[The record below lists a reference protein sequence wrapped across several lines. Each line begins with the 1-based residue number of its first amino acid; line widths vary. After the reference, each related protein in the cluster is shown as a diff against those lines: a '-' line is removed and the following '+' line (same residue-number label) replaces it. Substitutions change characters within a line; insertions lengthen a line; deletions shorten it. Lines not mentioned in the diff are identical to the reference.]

1 MKKVLKPAW
10 SKEAVAAAA
19 RSFERW
25 DAFFA
30 KRGPEAARGEALPAS
45 DARIAAV
52 QARHEAE
59 LLRYPNVVAVAAGF
73 RTRRGAPT
81 SDPCLVVYVQRK
93 VPARRLAAGE
103 RLPKQIEGVPIDVV
117 EVGGIE
123 TLPA

>member
-10 SKEAVAAAA
+10 SKQQVAAAA

-25 DAFFA
+25 NAFFA
-30 KRGPEAARGEALPAS
+30 GRAAARSSGAAPTAA

-52 QARHEAE
+52 RARHEAE
-59 LLRYPNVVAVAAGF
+59 LLRYPNVVAIAEGF
-73 RTRRGAPT
+73 RTRRGAPRAER
-81 SDPCLVVYVQRK
+81 CLVVYVQRK
-93 VPARRLAAGE
+93 VPARQLAAGA

-117 EVGGIE
+117 DVGGIE

>member
-1 MKKVLKPAW
+1 MKKALKPAW
-10 SKEAVAAAA
+10 SKQEAAAAA
-19 RSFERW
+19 RAFERW
-25 DAFFA
+25 DEFFA
-30 KRGPEAARGEALPAS
+30 RRAATPSARRSSSTA

-81 SDPCLVVYVQRK
+81 SEPCLVVYVQRK

>member
-30 KRGPEAARGEALPAS
+30 RRAASPSRGAAPSAT
-45 DARIAAV
+45 DARIHAV

-81 SDPCLVVYVQRK
+81 SEPCLVVYVQRK